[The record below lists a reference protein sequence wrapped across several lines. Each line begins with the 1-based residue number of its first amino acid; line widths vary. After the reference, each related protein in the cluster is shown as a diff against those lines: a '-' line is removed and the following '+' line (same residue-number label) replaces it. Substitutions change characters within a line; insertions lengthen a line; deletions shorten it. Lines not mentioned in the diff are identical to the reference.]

1 MEEGWG
7 IGRTFQ
13 AWRCRCRATG
23 KGLMLVGAWLAER
36 LVARIAQWSTDPRG
50 PNCKCLVKLFEGRA
64 T

>member
-23 KGLMLVGAWLAER
+23 KMLVAGWGLACGTACSPDCTVEHGP
-36 LVARIAQWSTDPRG
+36 ARTELQVSREAI
-50 PNCKCLVKLFEGRA
+50 
-64 T
+64 